1 MAKQDKEQFKQ
12 GMDDIFSGVDLVSS
26 VVAQDRK
33 RSGRDGKKAE
43 EDYDNMTS
51 HSVIKQYDNKTNK
64 QAIKQSGNKT
74 ESVAM
79 PKATKKLTGRDLL
92 SQRVAEAK
100 KMAQSPTMTVTLRI
114 PKELNEWLDAYTHGA
129 YKEKIKKQDLV
140 IESLRLAFAHRGNY
154 GEEKIPTELLAEE

>member
-43 EDYDNMTS
+43 ENYDNMTS
-51 HSVIKQYDNKTNK
+51 HTVIKQYDNKTNK
-64 QAIKQSGNKT
+64 QAIKQSRNKT
-74 ESVAM
+74 EAPQKVS
-79 PKATKKLTGRDLL
+79 KKLTREDLL
-92 SQRVAEAK
+92 KQRVLEAQQ
-100 KMAQSPTMTVTLRI
+100 MAQSPTMTVTLRI

-140 IESLRLAFAHRGNY
+140 IESLRLAFAHRGYY
-154 GEEKIPTELLAEE
+154 GEEIIPTEFLAEE